1 MDRVV
6 KDTYSSKYTD
16 KQKMYEKLPSITN
29 YHMSANQKH
38 NEISPQTC

>member
-16 KQKMYEKLPSITN
+16 KQKMCEKLPNITN
-29 YHMSANQKH
+29 HHRNANQTH